1 MKLDAAAVERLTARV
16 QREVDEGHSTA
27 AQFAIG
33 LDDEIV
39 AGASFGTATDD
50 TRFVIYSATKT
61 IVAMAL
67 LPHFASGALDLL
79 APVARYIPSFEGNG
93 KADVTVLQVL
103 TMQGGF
109 PQAPMGP
116 EAWGTSAGRRETFAS
131 WRLDWPAGT
140 RTEYHPVA
148 AHWVIAELIET
159 LGGTSYLDAVHEA
172 VTGPAGAPP
181 LLGPRIGGPVA
192 TVRVAGSVP
201 ADRAPLVATFGRE
214 DLVPDTTIGPEAL
227 LLLNIPEAQ
236 AAGIP
241 GGGAVARATDI
252 ATVYQSFLHDR
263 AGAFDP
269 RWLADATGTVRNVSI
284 NQSDGTPANRTIAG
298 IVAGSDGYHRH
309 RWFPDAPR
317 AFGHMG
323 AGAQVCWLEPQRGL
337 SFCFLHDTLQQDP
350 RHDFDRSDELNSL
363 AIATVQP

>member
-1 MKLDAAAVERLTARV
+1 MKLDEAAVARLAARV
-16 QREVDEGHSTA
+16 RREIDEGHSTS

-33 LDDEIV
+33 LGGEVV
-39 AGASFGTATDD
+39 AGGSFGTATDD

-67 LPHFASGALDLL
+67 LPHLASGALDLL
-79 APVARYIPSFEGNG
+79 APVARYVPGFEHNG

-109 PQAPMGP
+109 PQAPMNP
-116 EAWGTSAGRRETFAS
+116 EHWGTSAGRRETLAS

-159 LGGTSYLDAVHEA
+159 LGGTPYVDAVHET
-172 VTGPAGAPP
+172 VTGAAGAPR
-181 LLGPRIGGPVA
+181 LLGPLIGGPVA

-201 ADRAPLVATFGRE
+201 DDRAGLVATFGRD

-236 AAGIP
+236 SAGIP
-241 GGGAVARATDI
+241 GGGAIARATDI

-263 AGAFDP
+263 AGSYDP
-269 RWLADATGTVRNVSI
+269 VWLADATGTVRNVSV
-284 NQSDGTPANRTIAG
+284 SRTDGTPANRTIAG
-298 IVAGSDGYHRH
+298 VVAGSDGYHLH

-323 AGAQVCWLEPQRGL
+323 AGAQLCWLEPQRGL

-350 RHDFDRSDELNSL
+350 RRDFLRSAELNSL